1 MSLRTI
7 LIHPDTRLRKKCE
20 LVKNFDS
27 KLEKLTQDMLETM
40 YDAPGIGLAAPQIG
54 VMLQVFVMDCA
65 IKDEE
70 PNPFILIN
78 PSILW
83 HSEETSVHSEGC
95 LSIPEQY
102 EEVTR
107 PKSVKVSFQNVKA
120 YELFKKEKLPSNQ
133 KLNSIGSYSN
143 GCLAGGIKLPESGNT
158 WQAMRLSRNRNWGHK
173 NTLNFVRELSQFAS
187 SLDGWKGLYIGDIS
201 QARGG
206 PFETGHVSHQIGL
219 DVDIWM
225 LPAKTLDLS
234 KNSRENLSSVSIKSL
249 DSKNVNTN
257 WSIQHAKILKK
268 AAKNSLVDRIF
279 VSAVA
284 KISMCE
290 NEKGDKSWLK
300 KIRPWY
306 GHDTHFHVRLKCP
319 ENSIDCIKQIPTVNE
334 LSDDRYGCD
343 ETLNWWVT
351 EFLEPKK
358 PLTKKEKEALKSKRT
373 PKDYTMADLPLK
385 CGAVI
390 KSP

>member
-1 MSLRTI
+1 MISLITKFLLNI
-7 LIHPDTRLRKKCE
+7 
-20 LVKNFDS
+20 
-27 KLEKLTQDMLETM
+27 
-40 YDAPGIGLAAPQIG
+40 
-54 VMLQVFVMDCA
+54 
-65 IKDEE
+65 
-70 PNPFILIN
+70 FILLVFWDFYI
-78 PSILW
+78 
-83 HSEETSVHSEGC
+83 EAAKAERFE
-95 LSIPEQY
+95 
-102 EEVTR
+102 
-107 PKSVKVSFQNVKA
+107 NVKA

-143 GCLAGGIKLPESGNT
+143 GCLAGGIELPESGNT

-173 NTLNFVRELSQFAS
+173 NTLNFVRELSLFAS

-279 VSAVA
+279 VTAVA

-351 EFLEPKK
+351 EFLGPKK

-390 KSP
+390 NSP

>member
-1 MSLRTI
+1 M
-7 LIHPDTRLRKKCE
+7 E
-20 LVKNFDS
+20 
-27 KLEKLTQDMLETM
+27 
-40 YDAPGIGLAAPQIG
+40 
-54 VMLQVFVMDCA
+54 
-65 IKDEE
+65 
-70 PNPFILIN
+70 
-78 PSILW
+78 
-83 HSEETSVHSEGC
+83 
-95 LSIPEQY
+95 
-102 EEVTR
+102 
-107 PKSVKVSFQNVKA
+107 
-120 YELFKKEKLPSNQ
+120 
-133 KLNSIGSYSN
+133 
-143 GCLAGGIKLPESGNT
+143 LPESGNT

-173 NTLNFVRELSQFAS
+173 NTLNFVRELSLFAS

-225 LPAKTLDLS
+225 LPAKILDLS

-249 DSKNVNTN
+249 DSKNVNKN

-279 VSAVA
+279 VTAVA

-358 PLTKKEKEALKSKRT
+358 PLTKKEKEALKSKRA

-385 CGAVI
+385 CGVVI
-390 KSP
+390 NSP